1 MLVNLYLHLFCR
13 IQVAHLVVE
22 LMGQAFVF
30 PLKKHLMKLITWET
44 SLDKI
49 LMQVDFLNCNM
60 ANLTS
65 SIINGEL
72 TLVISSIKTR
82 VGHLTCHNNKGLAY
96 MREQQSWKKLLL
108 SLCRCR

>member
-1 MLVNLYLHLFCR
+1 
-13 IQVAHLVVE
+13 
-22 LMGQAFVF
+22 MGQAFVF

-49 LMQVDFLNCNM
+49 LMQVDFLDFNM

-65 SIINGEL
+65 SRINGEL

-82 VGHLTCHNNKGLAY
+82 VGYLTGRSNKGLAY
-96 MREQQSWKKLLL
+96 LREQQS
-108 SLCRCR
+108 